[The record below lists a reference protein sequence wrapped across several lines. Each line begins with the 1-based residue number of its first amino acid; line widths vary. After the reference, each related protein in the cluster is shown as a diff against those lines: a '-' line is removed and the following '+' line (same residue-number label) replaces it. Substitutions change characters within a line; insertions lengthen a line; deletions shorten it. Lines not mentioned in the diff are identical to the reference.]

1 VSQSDFVSRGQ
12 ALVASGQYQEAV
24 KVCRLGLLGRPTT
37 VEGRIVLGQALLA
50 LKRYDEVLAEMRVAI
65 ELDHGAVAA
74 HTLKAEALLKKGDLH
89 AAIETL
95 HGARAIAPA
104 DPRLLQL
111 LGEAEHGPK
120 ATGAAHPSASFI
132 GASDTKHYPG
142 PAEGEPG
149 DQSEGFTKPT
159 SLAMPPAA
167 PRKPPPPRRK
177 DPTPPEAVLQVGDK
191 SGTVEV
197 DPALDGVQVEDD
209 LDFDDLAAPPS
220 RRKQS
225 PTKANKSGVK
235 KAQKSMPSKR
245 TPTME
250 VELEDENLEVEE
262 TSGHPKLRRSSGS
275 AVREAVKLPSGP
287 IDVEDSVAPPPS
299 RNKPRTDSRR
309 AEAPQQMRISPPP
322 TAYNRDLAL
331 QQTVPASAAQLMA
344 ARMNNNELTIPAPH
358 GPPMPVMPPP
368 APLPP
373 APRVPALGAA
383 MPTMAAVPPHP
394 GMAPHPGMPGQPQY
408 PGMMPPQPH
417 GPMSQQM
424 PPQPMPMMQAQ
435 MLPAQQ
441 MPPGQYG
448 HPGASPQQLA
458 IAQRSTLAIGAQV
471 PVGTDPNNPNV
482 GPYGGDPN
490 WPVAGAHEPTMRP
503 SDPIDPHLQMLMDG
517 RASVPMDMQQQP
529 SRTGMRRRSK
539 LSIVLWIVI
548 GVAVIGGGVFAGFQ
562 IRSVRLQKEIVAAR
576 QRATDLAKSDTWSGW
591 TSAEASL
598 AGIVQASATMGNRA
612 ALARAKA
619 LIAFELAEGG
629 ADAKTAVDGLGG
641 NGGFD
646 GLIASA
652 YLALSQGDSKTAGTA
667 AKAALA
673 AAPNDASASYVAGQA
688 ALLDGDPRGAVKLA
702 RDALE
707 KEGRPFFALGLAR
720 AEAAAYSWDDA
731 LASIERAA
739 AGNADQA
746 AAVIARGFTL
756 ADAGRLGAGVPITA
770 EVRTQLDKIA
780 AEAKKPNSNVSPA
793 QGAFA
798 DLALARVDFA
808 RGEAAAALAD
818 VRAALG
824 VGADDQRFAETT
836 VETLFETGEIK
847 LAEKA
852 ARTALDNYPTSRPAR
867 ILLARTLLAQG
878 LMRDAQAAL
887 DKLADPSPY
896 AIAIRG
902 QIKLAAGDVDGA
914 RADFDAAVQKQPNL
928 EPALVG
934 QATLALRAG
943 DVEAARR
950 LIEPRVT
957 DKGASPAIAIADA
970 AVLRRG
976 DDAAKQKAKA
986 MLERLAG
993 GAAGALTPRAELEL
1007 ARLDRE
1013 EGDFGAARKMY
1024 ASAGQAGNAEARL
1037 EGAVM
1042 AIDDRDPAG
1051 GRETLD
1057 TLLKAAGDQ
1066 PSAELVLETARA
1078 RMLVGDHAGAE
1089 QLLETADKLPG
1100 IVKWKLSR
1108 EKGRFALRRGDVAGA
1123 SSFLSTA
1130 LDGSGDDIETVLL
1143 FTDTAMTLGTPA
1155 LADKLKKVVA
1165 ERFKSSPI
1173 AQIVTGKLMIQA
1185 GKDDEAEAAYR
1196 SARDTLRA
1204 QHAAARLIAQ
1214 ADYGLAVVAYNK
1226 NADPIALDELNSVL
1240 NGDPSLFDAYLFKAD
1255 LTKDK
1260 KAAYELAQIAVKYNP
1275 DSARAW
1281 VSLGKLAAKN
1291 NDKANLTHA
1300 INEVTRLAPGSGDL
1314 NDLLKL
1320 RR

>member
-1 VSQSDFVSRGQ
+1 MSQSDFVSRGQ

-65 ELDHGAVAA
+65 ELDHGAVGA
-74 HTLKAEALLKKGDLH
+74 HTLKAEALLKKGDVH

-104 DPRLLQL
+104 DPRVLQL

-120 ATGAAHPSASFI
+120 AAGAAHPSASFI

-142 PAEGEPG
+142 PPEGDPH

-159 SLAMPPAA
+159 SLSMPPAA
-167 PRKPPPPRRK
+167 PRKPPPPRRN
-177 DPTPPEAVLQVGDK
+177 PSTPPDAVLAVGDK

-220 RRKQS
+220 RRKNA
-225 PTKANKSGVK
+225 PTKANKSNVK
-235 KAQKSMPSKR
+235 KKGTPAKR
-245 TPTME
+245 TPTLE
-250 VELEDENLEVEE
+250 VDLDEDSLDVEE
-262 TSGHPKLRRSSGS
+262 TSGHQKRSSSS
-275 AVREAVKLPSGP
+275 AVRQAVKLPSGP
-287 IDVEDSVAPPPS
+287 IDVEDSVIGPPVRS
-299 RNKPRTDSRR
+299 KPRTDSRR
-309 AEAPQQMRISPPP
+309 AEPAPRDAQMRISPPP
-322 TAYNRDLAL
+322 TALNRELAL

-344 ARMNNNELTIPAPH
+344 AQMNKELTIPAPH
-358 GPPMPVMPPP
+358 GAPMPPA

-373 APRVPALGAA
+373 APRVPPLGAA

-394 GMAPHPGMPGQPQY
+394 GMPNPQYPHAPLPHPG
-408 PGMMPPQPH
+408 
-417 GPMSQQM
+417 
-424 PPQPMPMMQAQ
+424 QPMMHGHEGPTQLGHLAH
-435 MLPAQQ
+435 PA
-441 MPPGQYG
+441 M
-448 HPGASPQQLA
+448 SPQQIA
-458 IAQRSTLAIGAQV
+458 NAQRRTLSIGAQV

-482 GPYGGDPN
+482 GPYSN
-490 WPVAGAHEPTMRP
+490 QHWAAQEQTMRP
-503 SDPIDPHLQMLMDG
+503 SEPIDPHLQMLMDG
-517 RASVPMDMQQQP
+517 RASMPMDMQGQGA
-529 SRTGMRRRSK
+529 RTGMRRRSK

-562 IRSVRLQKEIVAAR
+562 IRSVRLQKQIIAAR
-576 QRATDLAKSDTWSGW
+576 QHATDLAKSDTWSGW
-591 TSAEASL
+591 TSAESSL

-646 GLIASA
+646 GLIATA
-652 YLALSQGDSKTAGTA
+652 YLALAQGDAKTADTA

-673 AAPNDASASYVAGQA
+673 AAANDASALYVAGQA
-688 ALLDGDPRGAVKLA
+688 ALIGGDPRGAVKYA

-707 KEGRPFFALGLAR
+707 KEARPFFALGLAR
-720 AEAAAYSWDDA
+720 AQAAAYAWDDA
-731 LASIERAA
+731 LATIERAF
-739 AGNADQA
+739 AGNPDQA
-746 AAVIARGFTL
+746 AAAIARAMTL
-756 ADAGRLGAGVPITA
+756 ADAGRLGAGVPMTA
-770 EVRTQLDKIA
+770 EVRSQLDRVV
-780 AEAKKPNSNVSPA
+780 AEAKKPNGGAAPA

-818 VRAALG
+818 VRVALG

-852 ARTALDNYPTSRPAR
+852 ARTALDNYPASRPAR
-867 ILLARTLLAQG
+867 IMLARTLLAQG
-878 LMRDAQAAL
+878 LMRDALATL

-902 QIKLAAGDVDGA
+902 QVKLAAGDIDGA
-914 RADFDAAVQKQPNL
+914 RADFDAAVQKQPGL

-934 QATLALRAG
+934 QAHLALRAG
-943 DVEAARR
+943 DVEGARR
-950 LIEPRVT
+950 LIEPHVT
-957 DKGASPAIAIADA
+957 DKGASPAISIADA
-970 AVLRRG
+970 SILRRG
-976 DDAAKQKAKA
+976 DDASKQKAKTI
-986 MLERLAG
+986 LDRLAA
-993 GAAGALTPRAELEL
+993 GAAGALTPMAELEL
-1007 ARLDRE
+1007 ARLDRD
-1013 EGDFGAARKMY
+1013 EGDFGSARKMY

-1066 PSAELVLETARA
+1066 PPAELVLETARA

-1089 QLLETADKLPG
+1089 QLLGTADKLPG
-1100 IVKWKLSR
+1100 VAKWKLAR
-1108 EKGRFALRRGDVAGA
+1108 EKGRLALRRGDIAGA
-1123 SSFLSTA
+1123 SAFLLVA
-1130 LDGSGDDIETVLL
+1130 VDGSGDDIETTLL
-1143 FTDTAMTLGTPA
+1143 FTDTTMALGTPA
-1155 LADKLKKVVA
+1155 LADKLKKLVA
-1165 ERFKSSPI
+1165 ERFKNSPI

-1185 GKDDEAEAAYR
+1185 GKDEEAEAAYR
-1196 SARDTLRA
+1196 NARDTLRA
-1204 QHAAARLIAQ
+1204 QHAAARLVAQ

-1291 NDKANLTHA
+1291 NDKSALTSA
-1300 INEVTRLAPGSGDL
+1300 INQVTRLAPGSGDL